1 MNICK
6 MENYIER
13 GNSMSNNTND
23 QRILKLKEQIAEKKK
38 SLSKSLRFSP
48 ITNCSIEV
56 DGVRFNIQVLPRL
69 ELISLMVKL
78 NSYMHSAINLNV
90 INEYTISGHKVED
103 WIEDIKSRIDILSHK
118 DEEKKLKAMEDKLH
132 KLLSDGKKVE
142 LEINEIESFL
152 KN

>member
-1 MNICK
+1 MNN
-6 MENYIER
+6 E
-13 GNSMSNNTND
+13 TND
-23 QRILKLKEQIAEKKK
+23 QRILILKKQIESKKEKLN
-38 SLSKSLRFSP
+38 KSLRFSP

-78 NSYMHSAINLNV
+78 NSYMHSAIDLDV
-90 INEYTISGHKVED
+90 INEYTISGYKVED

-142 LEINEIESFL
+142 LEINEIECFL
-152 KN
+152 KD

>member
-1 MNICK
+1 MNN
-6 MENYIER
+6 E
-13 GNSMSNNTND
+13 TND
-23 QRILKLKEQIAEKKK
+23 QRILILKKQIESKKEKLN
-38 SLSKSLRFSP
+38 KSLRFSP
-48 ITNCSIEV
+48 ITNCSIDV

-78 NSYMHSAINLNV
+78 NSYMHSAIDLNV
-90 INEYTISGHKVED
+90 INEYTISGYKVED

-142 LEINEIESFL
+142 LEINEIESIL
-152 KN
+152 KD

>member
-1 MNICK
+1 MNN
-6 MENYIER
+6 E
-13 GNSMSNNTND
+13 TND
-23 QRILKLKEQIAEKKK
+23 QRILILKKQIESKKEKLN
-38 SLSKSLRFSP
+38 KSLRFSP

-78 NSYMHSAINLNV
+78 NSYMHSAIDLDV
-90 INEYTISGHKVED
+90 LNEYIISGFKVED
-103 WIEDIKSRIDILSHK
+103 WIADIKSRINILSHK

-152 KN
+152 KD